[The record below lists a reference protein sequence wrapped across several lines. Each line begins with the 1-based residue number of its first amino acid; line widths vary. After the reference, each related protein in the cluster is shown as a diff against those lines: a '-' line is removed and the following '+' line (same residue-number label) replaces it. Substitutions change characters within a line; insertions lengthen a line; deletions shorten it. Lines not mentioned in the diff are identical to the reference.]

1 MKSRLSVSLR
11 MPFLMAL
18 FFMAPLSL
26 AQTQIAPIIS
36 NADEKEPKK
45 SVYKFK
51 ESPAN
56 ALKVL
61 EQLQS
66 EFDVTVSDDER
77 ALFDDASDGH
87 LDDWALTEAA
97 LLASGVDDTAQ
108 RQRYL
113 EQLTRLAASAKR
125 ALTLNTGKPVGE
137 QLLHWIHEQ
146 PLQPGYLEQQTLL
159 STVLDKGTYNC
170 VSSAV
175 LYTLLGKELGLDVRG
190 VEVPDHA
197 FATVFVNGE
206 AIDIETTTEHGY
218 NPARSRAAAKKFA
231 ERTGF
236 AYIPVS
242 RSHLRRETTPLGL
255 IALIYY
261 NRGVEYSNREEHF
274 TALLYYFRAL
284 SLDREAASAV
294 KNALASISN
303 WGLRLANAKDFGGG
317 LKVLNV
323 GLSLAPEDRGLN
335 HNKKALWQMR
345 INHTKANAGRDDLI
359 AMLRKA
365 DAAMPK
371 ARFSQQL
378 VHTLIQPAEQL
389 AKDGNWAKSVK
400 RYEIVRKEFPSNHI
414 LKQNEIATW
423 HQWANHYLEQ
433 ENWQAALSVYQKALK
448 TRPKTSSFQQNIAYA
463 SQQMLAALSIPS
475 QATRATAETL
485 LAQFPNS
492 RKLQDSVSNR
502 YRREISTLIDAR
514 KFELATTVA
523 KELAAVLNKPSI
535 SRKPLRYAYDAWGH
549 DLLKHGQFEQA
560 TQVYQKGLQALPGDS
575 HLKSNAI
582 ATWHAWAKPHL
593 NKQGCEQAIDIYER
607 GLQAIGNT
615 GLFRQNIKFCLQ
627 QLAR

>member
-1 MKSRLSVSLR
+1 MKSQLLATLISSL
-11 MPFLMAL
+11 LLATV
-18 FFMAPLSL
+18 AL
-26 AQTQIAPIIS
+26 AQGQIAPIVTG
-36 NADEKEPKK
+36 ADDEEPKA

-66 EFDVTVSDDER
+66 EFDVKVSEDER
-77 ALFDDASDGH
+77 SLFDDASDGR
-87 LDDWALTEAA
+87 LDNWSLAEAA
-97 LLASGVDDTAQ
+97 LLASGVDDGAQ

-113 EQLTRLAASAKR
+113 AQLSRLGESAKR
-125 ALTLNTGKPVGE
+125 ALNEGTEKPDGE
-137 QLLHWIHEQ
+137 LLLRWMHQ
-146 PLQPGYLEQQTLL
+146 RPLKSGYSEQQTLL

-175 LYTLLGKELGLDVRG
+175 FYTLLGKELGLDVRG

-197 FATVFVNGE
+197 FAKVFVDGE
-206 AIDIETTTEHGY
+206 GIDVETTTEYGY

-242 RSHLRRETTPLGL
+242 RSHLRRETSPLGL

-261 NRGVEYSNREEHF
+261 NRGVEYSDREEHF

-284 SLDREAASAV
+284 SLDKEGKSAI

-303 WGLRLANAKDFGGG
+303 WGLKLAKANDFDGG

-323 GLSLAPEDRGLN
+323 GLSLAPEDRGLK

-345 INHTKANAGRDDLI
+345 INHTRDNATRDDLI
-359 AMLRKA
+359 AMLRRA

-389 AKDGNWAKSVK
+389 AKNGNWAESVEQ
-400 RYEIVRKEFPSNHI
+400 YSTVRKEFPKNHI
-414 LKQNEIATW
+414 LKQNEVATW
-423 HQWANHYLEQ
+423 HQWASHYLEQ
-433 ENWQAALSVYQKALK
+433 KNWAQALNVYEKAVAR
-448 TRPKTSSFQQNIAYA
+448 RPKTSSFQQNIAYSA
-463 SQQMLAALSIPS
+463 QQILVGLSLTDP
-475 QATRATAETL
+475 ATRETAERL

-502 YRREISTLIDAR
+502 YRREISKLIEEE
-514 KFELATTVA
+514 KFESATSVA
-523 KELAAVLNKPSI
+523 DELASLI
-535 SRKPLRYAYDAWGH
+535 SKQSVTRKPLRFAYDAWGH
-549 DLLKHGQFEQA
+549 ALLESGQFEKA
-560 TQVYQKGLQALPGDS
+560 TEVYSKGLQRLPGDS

-582 ATWHAWAKPHL
+582 ATWHAWAKPYL

-607 GLQAIGNT
+607 GLQAMPNT
-615 GLFRQNIKFCLQ
+615 GLFRQNIKYCMQ

>member
-1 MKSRLSVSLR
+1 MKPQIFAYLILLLPIV
-11 MPFLMAL
+11 PFA
-18 FFMAPLSL
+18 L
-26 AQTQIAPIIS
+26 AQDQIVPIVS
-36 NADEKEPKK
+36 DSDEEEPKE

-66 EFDVTVSDDER
+66 EFDVKVSEDER
-77 ALFDDASDGH
+77 SLFDDASDGR
-87 LDDWALTEAA
+87 LDDWSLAEAA
-97 LLASGVDDTAQ
+97 LLASGVNDMNK

-113 EQLTRLAASAKR
+113 AQLGRLGESAKR
-125 ALTLNTGKPVGE
+125 ALNASTEKPDGE
-137 QLLHWIHEQ
+137 LLLRWMHQ
-146 PLQPGYLEQQTLL
+146 KPLKSGYIEQQTLL

-175 LYTLLGKELGLDVRG
+175 FYTLLGRELGLDVRG

-197 FATVFVNGE
+197 FAKVFSGGE
-206 AIDIETTTEHGY
+206 GIDVETTTEYGY
-218 NPARSRAAAKKFA
+218 NPARSRAAANKFA

-236 AYIPVS
+236 SYIPVS
-242 RSHLRRETTPLGL
+242 RSHLRRETSPLGL

-261 NRGVEYSNREEHF
+261 NRGVEYSDREEHF

-284 SLDREAASAV
+284 SLDKEGKSAI

-303 WGLRLANAKDFGGG
+303 WGLRLAKAGDFDGG

-323 GLSLAPEDRGLN
+323 GLSLAPEDRGLK

-345 INHTKANAGRDDLI
+345 INHTRDNATRDELI
-359 AMLRKA
+359 ALLRKA
-365 DAAMPK
+365 DTAMPK

-389 AKDGNWAKSVK
+389 AKNGNWAESVEQ
-400 RYEIVRKEFPSNHI
+400 YASVRKEFPKNHI
-414 LKQNEIATW
+414 LKQNEVATW

-433 ENWQAALSVYQKALK
+433 KNWAQALK
-448 TRPKTSSFQQNIAYA
+448 VYEKAVIRRPKTSSFQQNIAYA
-463 SQQMLAALSIPS
+463 AQQMLAGLSLPGPT
-475 QATRATAETL
+475 TRETADRL

-492 RKLQDSVSNR
+492 RKLQDSVLNR
-502 YRREISTLIDAR
+502 YRREISKLIDDK
-514 KFELATTVA
+514 KFETAVSVA
-523 KELAAVLNKPSI
+523 DELASLI
-535 SRKPLRYAYDAWGH
+535 SKQSVTRKPLRFAYDAWGH
-549 DLLKHGQFEQA
+549 ALLESAQYEKA
-560 TQVYQKGLQALPGDS
+560 TEVYAKGLQVLPGDS
-575 HLKSNAI
+575 HLKGNAI
-582 ATWHAWAKPHL
+582 ATWHAWAKPYL

-607 GLQAIGNT
+607 GLEAMPNT
-615 GLFRQNIKFCLQ
+615 GLFRQNIKYCMQ